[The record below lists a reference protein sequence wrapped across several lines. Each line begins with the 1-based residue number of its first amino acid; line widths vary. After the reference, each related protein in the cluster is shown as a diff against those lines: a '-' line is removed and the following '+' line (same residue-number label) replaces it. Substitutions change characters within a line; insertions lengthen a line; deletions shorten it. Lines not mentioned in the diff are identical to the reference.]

1 MDLLEELASYLK
13 KFPGIGSK
21 SARRIALYLIRQDEE
36 YLSGFAELLSRLK
49 KDLHTCE
56 QCGNISSRNPCNICS
71 DPLRDRKTLC
81 IVEDIEAL
89 SAFEQAG
96 IYNGLYHVLGRA
108 ISPYDGGELNND
120 DIEFLNR
127 HISSLKPNEVII
139 ATNPKFEGDIMYYT
153 LRDVLNYWDVKK
165 ITRLAYGL
173 PVGGTIEFA
182 DRITLHAALEA
193 RRQL

>member
-1 MDLLEELASYLK
+1 MDPLEELVSYLK
-13 KFPGIGSK
+13 KFPGIGNK

-36 YLSGFAELLSRLK
+36 YLSGFAELLGRLK
-49 KDLHTCE
+49 KDLHICE

-71 DPLRDRKTLC
+71 NPLRDRKTLC

-96 IYNGLYHVLGRA
+96 IYDGLYHILGRNA
-108 ISPYDGGELNND
+108 YTSDSTEIND
-120 DIEFLNR
+120 DSIDFLNR
-127 HISSLKPNEVII
+127 HISALKPDEVIV
-139 ATNPKFEGDIMYYT
+139 ATSPKLEGDMMYYT
-153 LRDVLNYWDVKK
+153 LLDVLRYWKIKK

-173 PVGGTIEFA
+173 PVGGSIEFA
-182 DRITLHAALEA
+182 DKITLHAALEA